1 MLTPTAITSLADIFA
16 PEIIAK
22 LAESDQFMEFMQ
34 DNIPALI
41 ESEVGDLP
49 DDDKVELAL
58 AIIEKVQVSS
68 Y

>member
-1 MLTPTAITSLADIFA
+1 MLTAAAIQSLAVTFA
-16 PEIIAK
+16 PDVIPK

>member
-1 MLTPTAITSLADIFA
+1 
-16 PEIIAK
+16 
-22 LAESDQFMEFMQ
+22 MEFMQ

-49 DDDKVELAL
+49 DDDKVELGL
-58 AIIEKVQVSS
+58 LIIERVQVSS